1 MRLVSSSGAEHSIT
15 MPITIIGMNN
25 MPIIS
30 HPFNHPRVPAGANIN
45 APKSTTPAT
54 YFVRA
59 DIKSFMI
66 FYFNRSTNIC

>member
-1 MRLVSSSGAEHSIT
+1 
-15 MPITIIGMNN
+15 MNN

-30 HPFNHPRVPAGANIN
+30 HPFNHLRVPAGVNIN

-66 FYFNRSTNIC
+66 FVIYVAKVVIFI